1 MGKEIVTKDVKSHL
15 KSMRR
20 KRLLCAS
27 SKWNTSHAHGAH
39 AEPQVAKLCRYR
51 TTMVNLCS
59 GSCAMKGNRYV
70 ETCVRD
76 DITSIVRIFCIKG
89 SCILTKIGVALY
101 LERKPHTLG

>member
-51 TTMVNLCS
+51 TTVVNLCS